1 VPKLLDNEREVRVA
15 HQHWAVFVPVVG
27 ISALVLIVAFVVLRA
42 LPHAVSGHD
51 LHDVKVTVIL
61 VIALFALGLL
71 SLHYLRWRFTTYT
84 ITDRR
89 VLVSRGVLSRYTES
103 ISLDRIQDTSVT
115 QSLLGRLF
123 RAGNV
128 EIESAG
134 RDGAEL
140 IHLIPDPMGF
150 SNQLQQAVEAH
161 RMGTPIAAPGQPL
174 AEGYVP
180 PGSSGYGPPP
190 GYGPPRHG
198 GGV

>member
-1 VPKLLDNEREVRVA
+1 VPKLLDNEREVRVVR
-15 HQHWAVFVPVVG
+15 QHWAVFVPVVA
-27 ISALVLIVAFVVLRA
+27 ISALVLIVTFVVLKV
-42 LPHAVSGHD
+42 LPHDVSGHD
-51 LHDVKVTVIL
+51 LHSVKVVIIL
-61 VIALFALGLL
+61 VIGLAALGVL

-103 ISLDRIQDTSVT
+103 ITLDRIQDTSVS
-115 QSLLGRLF
+115 QSLLGRIF
-123 RAGNV
+123 RAGTV

-134 RDGAEL
+134 RDGAEV

-161 RMGTPIAAPGQPL
+161 RMGTPLAPPGQPL
-174 AEGYVP
+174 HEGYVP

-190 GYGPPRHG
+190 GYGPPRQG